1 MNPKRTEHGHD
12 ASALA
17 TGNAIEILADVL
29 AAARRRSAMTST
41 AGCVRASR
49 AARPCAAC

>member
-1 MNPKRTEHGHD
+1 MKKTDQRHE

-29 AAARRRSAMTST
+29 GLSDGEIGRLHDDGVVAGPTPIGAREA
-41 AGCVRASR
+41 
-49 AARPCAAC
+49 